1 MEKTRIAQKKI
12 AMTFS
17 LLSLDKKTGTFAGA
31 TATGNLCVGGW
42 VLRGHPLA
50 GLTASQGAE
59 PSVIWGEEVL
69 ERMREGVSAQRAI
82 ECVTASDPRCEWR
95 QIAAL
100 DTSGSTATFS
110 GCENGKLIGEI
121 ADDSVVLA
129 GNILSNDRV
138 LTCMREEFVK
148 TDLEIAD
155 RLIAALRAGAEVG
168 GDSRGLMSAAM
179 LVLPPD
185 LPPMT
190 LRVDF
195 DESPI
200 DRLDFLLQKT
210 RDTDYSA
217 WLKKLPT
224 HKYPH
229 ISDARQSAE

>member
-69 ERMREGVSAQRAI
+69 ERMREGVSAQQAI
-82 ECVTASDPRCEWR
+82 EFVTASDARCEWR

-100 DTSGSTATFS
+100 DTAGSTAAFS
-110 GCENGKLIGEI
+110 GCENGKLISEI
-121 ADDSVVLA
+121 ADDSLVLA
-129 GNILSNDRV
+129 GNILGNDRV

-224 HKYPH
+224 HKYPY